1 MVKITGTDNR
11 QVRLTVPIALANA
24 LDLKVGD
31 EVDLKLNG
39 RGRIEIVKLC
49 QD

>member
-1 MVKITGTDNR
+1 MVKITGTNDR
-11 QVRLTVPIALANA
+11 QVRITIPKSLANA

-39 RGRIEIVKLC
+39 KGRIEIVKL
-49 QD
+49 